1 MLNWLLRG
9 VTSKKGNSK
18 CFWRK
23 KKEKKKQSVKIKDCS
38 TENGSVT
45 DSQWLLNL
53 TDPLIM
59 MRGCE
64 KLMDGRWGMEMRT
77 NKHVSHLYRYNLK
90 WSV

>member
-1 MLNWLLRG
+1 MSQVRKEIQNAFG
-9 VTSKKGNSK
+9 E
-18 CFWRK
+18 K

-38 TENGSVT
+38 AENGSVT

-77 NKHVSHLYRYNLK
+77 NKHVSHL
-90 WSV
+90 